1 MLDNTIFNIK
11 GKGKI
16 IVNNSK
22 YVEIIQFISWKKK
35 GVDNEQWSTIIKK
48 TKLRV
53 SLNLEYRLYCSLIW
67 IS

>member
-35 GVDNEQWSTIIKK
+35 RG
-48 TKLRV
+48 R
-53 SLNLEYRLYCSLIW
+53 
-67 IS
+67 